1 MRLKRPTGNTTNA
14 AGGGIANNGRM
25 YIGSSEANL
34 RIEKQV
40 ENRSNDAEQNEFE
53 FAVTFWTEA
62 ESGEKIPYTKE
73 IAYVGS
79 NTEGVKKAAL
89 NEKGELA
96 VNLAGDDYLVF
107 YGLDDGVQY
116 KVNEADSSGYETL
129 SENEQGVIDHE
140 DGMINVIFTNT
151 YIAKAGSITVTV
163 EKTLDG
169 KEPEGSNF
177 TFLLKDEEGN
187 VIQSKSNNG

>member
-1 MRLKRPTGNTTNA
+1 
-14 AGGGIANNGRM
+14 M